1 MLCELCLTE
10 KRLMVLV
17 QEPNDLRFQVNPQAK
32 FDVRAAVLLVHA
44 GQLLATVNSAS
55 GIALVPGGAVKFGE
69 TAAEAA
75 AREVREELKLNV
87 VPQLVGIVESFWQQ
101 PERTYQQLIMVH
113 RVTLTD
119 AQKAGLVWQEG
130 LEGEWLS
137 FAKAARMLQPRSLA
151 QFLTSGDAIRH
162 LVDHHT
168 E

>member
-1 MLCELCLTE
+1 M
-10 KRLMVLV
+10 LV

-69 TAAEAA
+69 AA
-75 AREVREELKLNV
+75 AREIHEELKLNV

-130 LEGEWLS
+130 LEGEWLP
-137 FAKAARMLQPRSLA
+137 FAKAARVLQPRSLA

>member
-1 MLCELCLTE
+1 M
-10 KRLMVLV
+10 V
-17 QEPNDLRFQVNPQAK
+17 QEPNDLRFQVHPQAK

-55 GIALVPGGAVKFGE
+55 GIALVPSGIALVPGGAVKFGE

-75 AREVREELKLNV
+75 AREIHEELKLNV

-130 LEGEWLS
+130 LEGEWLP
-137 FAKAARMLQPRSLA
+137 FAKAARVLQPRSLA